1 MSASSDSRLLDEQGR
16 AEAKVVLRHKRPPR
30 PKSECLLSQDSRV
43 TKRYSAFGVSAAE
56 KLEMEVLVLTG
67 RGWDGMGGGG
77 NGGRGSEDWNGGQPG
92 WWTADGGREGRVDV
106 VQWTVDGKQ

>member
-56 KLEMEVLVLTG
+56 RLGVLVLTG
-67 RGWDGMGGGG
+67 RGWDGMGD
-77 NGGRGSEDWNGGQPG
+77 GGRGSEDCEMVDRG
-92 WWTADGGREGRVDV
+92 WWTADGGRGGRVDDV
-106 VQWTVDGKQ
+106 RWTVDGKQ